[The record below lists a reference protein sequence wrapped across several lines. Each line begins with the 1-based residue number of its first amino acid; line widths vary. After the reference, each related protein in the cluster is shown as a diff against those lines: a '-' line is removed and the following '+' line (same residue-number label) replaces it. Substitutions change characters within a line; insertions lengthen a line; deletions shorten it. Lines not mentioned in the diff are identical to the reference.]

1 MTTDQLEKFCDPLE
15 GRDITKSPFNYGGYT
30 WATNGRIMVRVPLIA
45 GARDADYKA
54 AADMFGDGMVGTG
67 IALPTIPPP
76 VLEPCLEC
84 GGKGF
89 YQERKCPNCHGEG
102 EIECAT
108 CGHESDCDRCK
119 STGYIPD
126 LTAPKEPCEDC
137 GGTGQKE
144 TLVSSEVGITHFRNR
159 YLRLIA
165 DLPGF
170 EFQAHALDMP
180 GRFRWDGGEGMLMP
194 VRIN

>member
-1 MTTDQLEKFCDPLE
+1 MTPDQLEKFCDPLE

-30 WATNGRIMVRVPLIA
+30 WAANGKIMVRVPFIA
-45 GARDADYKA
+45 GVREFAGKP
-54 AADMFGDGMVGTG
+54 AADLFGGGMVGKG

-102 EIECAT
+102 EIECPH

-119 STGYIPD
+119 STGFIPD
-126 LTAPKEPCEDC
+126 LTSAKEPCEDC

-144 TLVSSEVGITHFRNR
+144 TMTTSEVGLVSFQNR

-165 DLPGF
+165 DLPGL
-170 EFQAHALDMP
+170 EFQPKGPLDP
-180 GRFRWDGGEGMLMP
+180 GRFRWAGGEGMLMP
-194 VRIN
+194 VG